1 MEVSVQVDKIIKLKI
16 ILLFFT
22 SGGGVNVVV
31 NNWTNYQR
39 CQFDVHFIWCQTSA
53 DIHLGN
59 CERVY

>member
-31 NNWTNYQR
+31 NN
-39 CQFDVHFIWCQTSA
+39 
-53 DIHLGN
+53 
-59 CERVY
+59 